1 MIREPPRAV
10 IVGLV
15 AVIVGGLLVLA
26 LPEVVRRVVL
36 EQISRRTGRA
46 VDIEDVDLGVFARRL
61 SLKKVRLAE
70 RGGTQTFVELARLD
84 ARLAVTALL
93 RSEIRLTEMALVAP
107 SVRLVRTGPGRFNV
121 SDLLPDTPP
130 AAPSRWTVTV
140 DRLTISD
147 GVVHAR
153 DEVVAPP
160 SKWEVRD
167 LWADAGD
174 LTTRPGAAPGR
185 GMMRA
190 RIDEATL
197 EVTAETLRL
206 DPLAAIATI
215 VLDGFELRRLDPYI
229 AQAGTPYRL
238 KGGRLGAALT
248 ATVDHEGEK
257 LTKAVLSGTVSVEN
271 EAVARTE
278 QDDPFLDIARLDVTV
293 QEADAI
299 TRSLTVESAAIAG
312 AALRAHREARGV
324 IDLAEMVGA
333 NGPGAPAPRAA
344 APAPPVPR
352 RLFPVLRALGHGF
365 DTIRVERV
373 TLGPST
379 VAFVD
384 EAVTPTTTLALT
396 GMQAT
401 LTDLTWPPT
410 GPAALALSA
419 GLPGG
424 GTLDI
429 KGPIVPEPFEADLAF
444 HVRNAPVQ
452 PYQAYIPVPGRLR
465 GRFGGDSRHRI
476 ALRGGTLR
484 VASRGNSWAEGVEIR
499 APGAS
504 RPAIR
509 VERMD
514 LVGIDLEW
522 PRRATVAKAV
532 FRRPRVEIVREADR
546 SFDVAKL
553 FTAPGIPDVE
563 REAGA
568 VPQPAALPRTERR
581 KGLLETLRLDVREI
595 RVEEGFAR
603 FLDRTTQPAFSKD
616 LSRLT
621 MAVDDLSNRPGER
634 ARLAVQSLVGGDSTL
649 DVRGELGPIG
659 SPAFV
664 DLVGELGGLPLTG
677 FNPYAE
683 AALGW
688 VITQG
693 ELQYKV
699 RFVLDGD
706 ALDATNDLVL
716 GQLRVAPTG
725 GTDEVKRRIG
735 LPLDLIVALAK
746 DRRGEIRTSVPLA
759 GSIRD
764 PTFSLR
770 DTVWTAIRRAVTNLV
785 RAPLRTIGRL
795 FQGENN
801 TIEAPEV
808 DPVTFAA
815 GSSVIAPDMEKHL
828 LRVADFLRRSPFV
841 NLALAP
847 AAAAADIET
856 LRANALAARL
866 RAFQA
871 ERDLPA
877 GPGVVAAY
885 FAERFPQVPPPATVE
900 EQLGLLREREPAP
913 DALLGELGRRRVD
926 AARERLVAVEG
937 IPAERLEVHA
947 PRPDPAPLPPDAAG
961 RVELTVVAGGE

>member
-1 MIREPPRAV
+1 
-10 IVGLV
+10 
-15 AVIVGGLLVLA
+15 
-26 LPEVVRRVVL
+26 
-36 EQISRRTGRA
+36 
-46 VDIEDVDLGVFARRL
+46 
-61 SLKKVRLAE
+61 
-70 RGGTQTFVELARLD
+70 
-84 ARLAVTALL
+84 
-93 RSEIRLTEMALVAP
+93 
-107 SVRLVRTGPGRFNV
+107 
-121 SDLLPDTPP
+121 
-130 AAPSRWTVTV
+130 
-140 DRLTISD
+140 
-147 GVVHAR
+147 
-153 DEVVAPP
+153 
-160 SKWEVRD
+160 
-167 LWADAGD
+167 
-174 LTTRPGAAPGR
+174 
-185 GMMRA
+185 
-190 RIDEATL
+190 
-197 EVTAETLRL
+197 
-206 DPLAAIATI
+206 
-215 VLDGFELRRLDPYI
+215 
-229 AQAGTPYRL
+229 
-238 KGGRLGAALT
+238 
-248 ATVDHEGEK
+248 
-257 LTKAVLSGTVSVEN
+257 VSVEN

-278 QDDPFLDIARLDVTV
+278 QDDPFLDIARVDVTV
-293 QEADAI
+293 KEADAI
-299 TRSLTVESAAIAG
+299 TRSLTVESAAIES
-312 AALRAHREARGV
+312 AALRARREARGV
-324 IDLAEMVGA
+324 IDLVEMVGT
-333 NGPGAPAPRAA
+333 NGPAAPATRTAA
-344 APAPPVPR
+344 SAPPVPR
-352 RLFPVLRALGHGF
+352 RLFPVLRALAHGF
-365 DTIRVERV
+365 DTILIERV
-373 TLGPST
+373 TVGPST
-379 VAFVD
+379 VAFLD
-384 EAVTPTTTLALT
+384 EALTPTTTLALT
-396 GMQAT
+396 GLQAT
-401 LTDLTWPPT
+401 ITDLTWPPT

-429 KGPIVPEPFEADLAF
+429 KGPMVPEPFEADLAF

-452 PYQAYIPVPGRLR
+452 PYQAYIPGPGRLS

-476 ALRGGTLR
+476 AARDGTLKL
-484 VASRGNSWAEGVEIR
+484 ASTGHAWAEGVEIR

-522 PRRATVAKAV
+522 PTRARVATAV
-532 FRRPRVEIVREADR
+532 FQRPHVEIVREADR

-553 FTAPGIPDVE
+553 FIAPDIPGAE

-568 VPQPAALPRTERR
+568 PPQPAALPRTERR
-581 KGLLETLRLDVREI
+581 KGLLETLRLEVKEI
-595 RVEEGFAR
+595 RVEDGFAR

-621 MAVDDLSNRPGER
+621 VAVDDLSNRPGQH

-664 DLVGELGGLPLTG
+664 DLVGELGGLPLAG

-688 VITQG
+688 VIKQG

-699 RFVLDGD
+699 RFVLDGE

-716 GQLRVAPTG
+716 GQLRVAPAG
-725 GTDEVKRRIG
+725 GTDEVRRRIG

-770 DTVWTAIRRAVTNLV
+770 DTVWTAIRRAVVNLV
-785 RAPLRTIGRL
+785 QAPLRSIGRL
-795 FQGENN
+795 FQRED

-808 DPVTFAA
+808 APVTFAA

-847 AAAAADIET
+847 AAAAADIEA

-871 ERDLPA
+871 ERGLPA

-885 FAERFPQVPPPATVE
+885 FAERFPQVTPPATVE
-900 EQLGLLREREPAP
+900 EQLALLREREPAP
-913 DALLGELGRRRVD
+913 EPLLGELGRRRVD
-926 AARERLVAVEG
+926 ATRERLVSVEG
-937 IPAERLEVHA
+937 IPAERLEVGAPGLDAA
-947 PRPDPAPLPPDAAG
+947 PRPPDAAG
-961 RVELTVVAGGE
+961 RVELTVVPGVE